1 MFIKILNKYNM
12 HYYILV
18 IYILLCLVD
27 IFKSENRLQ
36 TVTDI
41 FSLELV
47 HFQLT
52 KYVLFIFVF
61 IKQKI

>member
-1 MFIKILNKYNM
+1 M